1 MLHYEL
7 TTLKTTKTMVKKKIL
22 VFRKPQGSDIT
33 ELNKKI
39 DEVKDE
45 SVAHI
50 QVSDIK
56 TLTDDQCELLRPG
69 DMVIKV
75 TDTHKH
81 SYRVSYKGATGLCL
95 TYSDCDNV
103 ETVAYEKGDDGWAW
117 DSTDITPISSLRG

>member
-1 MLHYEL
+1 
-7 TTLKTTKTMVKKKIL
+7 MVKKKIL
-22 VFRKPQGSDIT
+22 VFRKPKGSDMT

-56 TLTDDQCELLRPG
+56 ALTDDQCELLRCG
-69 DMVIKV
+69 DIVNKV
-75 TDTHKH
+75 DETGKH

-95 TYSDCDNV
+95 TYADCENV

-117 DSTDITPISSLRG
+117 DSTDVTPISA